1 MGKITAEY
9 SPISATFFILYPHE
23 RLDNIGNSIFLK
35 TTNRKINFYELYIL
49 DSLCGTAVLYY
60 HLR

>member
-23 RLDNIGNSIFLK
+23 RLDNGWQLN
-35 TTNRKINFYELYIL
+35 IL
-49 DSLCGTAVLYY
+49 ESDKQKN
-60 HLR
+60 